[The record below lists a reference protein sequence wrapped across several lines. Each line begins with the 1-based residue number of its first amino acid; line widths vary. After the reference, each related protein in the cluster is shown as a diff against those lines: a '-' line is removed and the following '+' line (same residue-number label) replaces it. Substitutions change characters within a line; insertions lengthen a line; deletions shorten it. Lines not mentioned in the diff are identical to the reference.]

1 LPNILNSQST
11 QIEHRGPLVFGYF
24 IKNSLNI
31 LPANMFQNMVVQQ
44 LICDKCQKVI
54 LEKEGESYLD
64 DGRFPISKEEAALL
78 DKEHRGHECHIEA
91 VKKGA

>member
-1 LPNILNSQST
+1 
-11 QIEHRGPLVFGYF
+11 
-24 IKNSLNI
+24 
-31 LPANMFQNMVVQQ
+31 MVVQQ

-64 DGRFPISKEEAALL
+64 DGRFPISREEAAML